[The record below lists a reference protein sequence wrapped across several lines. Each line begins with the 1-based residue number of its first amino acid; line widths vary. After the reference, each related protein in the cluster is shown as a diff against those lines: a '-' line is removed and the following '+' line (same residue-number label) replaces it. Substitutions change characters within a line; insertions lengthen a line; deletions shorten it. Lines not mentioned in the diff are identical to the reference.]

1 MIHIKVHTAWPSVPS
16 GPQEFPDRVK
26 IHTSHNQSTGEGM
39 TIAMPRIVSEPN
51 SLGSGKEAPAE
62 IPGVRKHEA
71 LV

>member
-1 MIHIKVHTAWPSVPS
+1 MAVSHNQLKRPMAK
-16 GPQEFPDRVK
+16 EFRDGSQINPG
-26 IHTSHNQSTGEGM
+26 HNQSTGEGM
-39 TIAMPRIVSEPN
+39 TIAMPRIVSESN